1 MTATGNEAVSL
12 AQLKDYA
19 DNQSAGGGESACQ
32 VFSVSSETSYK
43 TVEMNGWKVQVPGG
57 SGGTYVFLASKTFIV
72 LHTMY
77 FTAKPTVGNI
87 SIYHNSAK
95 NLRSSAT
102 AYSSSPGTRTYG
114 WPISGAPT
122 RHTENSN
129 VTSDIL
135 EVMTAN
141 KNRVIINI
149 IEANNMDGY
158 QLNVNF
164 KVNFCVWIE

>member
-12 AQLKDYA
+12 EQLKDYA
-19 DNQSAGGGESACQ
+19 ANQSAGSGDSACQ
-32 VFSVSSETSYK
+32 VFVVTGGTSSR
-43 TVEMNGWKVQVPGG
+43 TVEMNGWRVQIPAGT
-57 SGGTYVFLASKTFIV
+57 GGTYVFLASETFIV

-87 SIYHNSAK
+87 AIYHNSAK

-122 RHTENSN
+122 RYTENSN

-149 IEANNMDGY
+149 VEANNMDGY